1 MAKFFNKSSRNEPD
15 FDYKLIDLRRV
26 ARVVAGGRRFSF
38 RATVV
43 AGNRLGEVGVGTAK
57 AADTAAAIQKA
68 YRQARKN
75 AIKVF
80 MTKHSSILHG
90 IDGKFASARVIIRP
104 AGEGHGLVAGS
115 SVRTVLDFAGIK
127 NASAKI
133 LSRTKNKISS
143 AQAAIEALKK
153 LKSRD
158 QKLEITAKN

>member
-1 MAKFFNKSSRNEPD
+1 MAKFFNKSSRDKPD
-15 FDYKLIDLRRV
+15 FDHKLIDLRRV

-68 YRQARKN
+68 FRQALKKT
-75 AIKVF
+75 IKIF
-80 MTKHSSILHG
+80 MTEHNSILHET
-90 IDGKFASARVIIRP
+90 IGKFASARIIIRP

-115 SVRTVLDFAGIK
+115 SVRTVLNFAGIK

-143 AQAAIEALKK
+143 AQAAIEALKQ
-153 LKSRD
+153 LKTRD
-158 QKLEITAKN
+158 EKPKITA